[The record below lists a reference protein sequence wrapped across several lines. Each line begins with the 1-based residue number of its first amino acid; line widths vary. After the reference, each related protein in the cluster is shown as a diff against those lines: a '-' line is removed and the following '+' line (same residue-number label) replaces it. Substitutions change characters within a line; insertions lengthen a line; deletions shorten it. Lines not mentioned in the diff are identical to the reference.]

1 MHRPNDTIAAI
12 ATPPGR
18 GGVGIVRVSGP
29 EVPSV
34 AAAILGR
41 VPPPRHADYRVFRD
55 SDGLTIDH
63 GLALYFPAP
72 HSYTG
77 EDVLELH
84 GHGGPMVLDL
94 VMQRVLALGA
104 RSARPGE
111 FTERAFLNDKM
122 DLVQAE
128 AVADLI
134 DSASHAAARSALRS
148 LEGTFSQ
155 RIRAL
160 VERQIQLRKY
170 VDSAGL
176 RESTDP
182 VESEGI
188 QRAWREIEQADRVL
202 LVVDDQTGVGADER
216 ALLQRLPAQPA
227 VTVVHN
233 KIELSGRAPGVWQ
246 DESGHHLALSAKQGD
261 GIDLLR
267 RHLADL
273 MGYHGGEGAFM
284 ARRRHLDA
292 LERALSLLGHGR
304 TALASRRAVELMAD
318 DLRVAQCCLNEITG
332 EFGADDLLGRIF
344 ADFCI
349 GK

>member
-1 MHRPNDTIAAI
+1 MHRPTDTIAAI

-41 VPPPRHADYRVFRD
+41 VPPPRHADYRIFRD
-55 SDGLTIDH
+55 SDGSTIDH

-72 HSYTG
+72 HSYLG
-77 EDVLELH
+77 EGHLAAALASLISDIEALLATSEQGRLLRDGMRVVIAGRPNAGKSSLLNHLAERDAAIVTAIPGTTRDVLREHIHIDGLPLH
-84 GHGGPMVLDL
+84 I
-94 VMQRVLALGA
+94 
-104 RSARPGE
+104 
-111 FTERAFLNDKM
+111 
-122 DLVQAE
+122 
-128 AVADLI
+128 I
-134 DSASHAAARSALRS
+134 D
-148 LEGTFSQ
+148 T
-155 RIRAL
+155 
-160 VERQIQLRKY
+160 
-170 VDSAGL
+170 AGL

-233 KIELSGRAPGVWQ
+233 KIDLSGRAPGVWQ

-304 TALASRRAVELMAD
+304 TALASRRAGELMAD